1 MQEKIKQIPRQ
12 IVDFWN
18 RFTKKQKMLIC
29 SVVAMIL
36 LTLIILWVVM
46 SQTKY
51 TLLSRFETTKE
62 TAEVQ
67 ELLDKEGIEY
77 RLSDDGLS
85 IEVDSKKVANA
96 RLILGKNGILANG
109 WEYSDAFSGGFST
122 TETEK
127 DRMYILAF
135 RTDLANSIKTMDG
148 IRDAQVQITLPEE
161 SNTIYEKDKHASA
174 SVLVTTTKEL
184 SEESVLGIATFVACA
199 LGESNND
206 NVRIVDQK
214 GMVLFAGDVDGSYS
228 SGVGSSYDYKK
239 KIIAQTKMDLT
250 NLLLKSGVFDDAEVA
265 PNLVINQDDV
275 KTTDT
280 QYSTPEGK
288 DQGPYKN
295 QYVYN
300 AEGGSGTG
308 GVPGTDSNDGVTDYD
323 IPTGGSSSGT
333 VNIQKYEHAVNEKTT
348 VTVQAKGSIVPEQSS
363 VAVVL
368 TKYKKYNEAD
378 LKKQG
383 KLKKKTFAEFM
394 EENSEKTPITV
405 EEDVYT
411 AVSMATGISRDD
423 ISIVAY
429 EVPVFTEDEGSS
441 FTLTNWLQIIL
452 FILIAGL
459 LIFVVFMGMKPV
471 DVIELEPELSV
482 EALLATTK
490 ENQTLDDIEFSEK
503 SETRQQIEKFVD
515 ENPEAVALLLR
526 NWFNEDWE

>member
-1 MQEKIKQIPRQ
+1 M
-12 IVDFWN
+12 N
-18 RFTKKQKMLIC
+18 
-29 SVVAMIL
+29 
-36 LTLIILWVVM
+36 
-46 SQTKY
+46 
-51 TLLSRFETTKE
+51 
-62 TAEVQ
+62 
-67 ELLDKEGIEY
+67 
-77 RLSDDGLS
+77 
-85 IEVDSKKVANA
+85 
-96 RLILGKNGILANG
+96 
-109 WEYSDAFSGGFST
+109 
-122 TETEK
+122 K
-127 DRMYILAF
+127 D
-135 RTDLANSIKTMDG
+135 
-148 IRDAQVQITLPEE
+148 
-161 SNTIYEKDKHASA
+161 
-174 SVLVTTTKEL
+174 
-184 SEESVLGIATFVACA
+184 
-199 LGESNND
+199 
-206 NVRIVDQK
+206 
-214 GMVLFAGDVDGSYS
+214 
-228 SGVGSSYDYKK
+228 
-239 KIIAQTKMDLT
+239 
-250 NLLLKSGVFDDAEVA
+250 
-265 PNLVINQDDV
+265 
-275 KTTDT
+275 
-280 QYSTPEGK
+280 
-288 DQGPYKN
+288 KN
-295 QYVYN
+295 QYIYN

-323 IPTGGSSSGT
+323 ISTGGSSSGT

-490 ENQTLDDIEFSEK
+490 ENQTMDDI
-503 SETRQQIEKFVD
+503 
-515 ENPEAVALLLR
+515 
-526 NWFNEDWE
+526 